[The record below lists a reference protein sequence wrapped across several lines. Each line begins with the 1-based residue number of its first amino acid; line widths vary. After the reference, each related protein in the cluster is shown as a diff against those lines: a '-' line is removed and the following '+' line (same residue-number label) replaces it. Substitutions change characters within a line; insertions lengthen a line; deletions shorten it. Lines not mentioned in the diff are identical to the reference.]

1 MKRLLLIVLPLLLIV
16 GCSKPVEDS
25 TLINKDGLMYLPD
38 SDTPY
43 SGEVFTNYSTGEK
56 EYQGTYENGLL
67 VQYSYLNKDGTVKEP
82 INGETLTD
90 RGGLLYEVNGQKPY
104 TGDVF
109 ELHKDGSRKYTGSLK
124 GGKKDKLWTYWYENG
139 QKWKENTYK
148 DGKQD
153 GLWTEWYENGQK
165 WNEGTYSDGEIDG
178 LFTEWYENGQ
188 KKSEGTLKDGL
199 KQEGKWTYWYEN
211 GEKESERT
219 FKDGKEEGKWTYW
232 YDTGEIKREGIFKEG
247 KEIGIWTSWVITD
260 NEFGCFIGLKIK
272 SDDILNYKVLKTIEK
287 ISNTLNPNES
297 LFSIINESFYQS
309 NEGFL
314 EIKQMF
320 NDSSSLKLSEIEK
333 QQIIKHTQQRESI
346 RNVLLSLDN
355 SYTTVLINTNTI
367 SPDKIERIE
376 ETVERYETDDI
387 DIDIYVPSIIQ
398 VEGDIKSPSVLQ
410 SIEKIKQFLK
420 NNYDVEYSLSL
431 SDHIKDLYSTVL
443 DYDPDFKVIPESRDK
458 INNLL
463 TLYSMSGDPDDF
475 SHLVDYD
482 YTKTNILFYL
492 PDKSELEKS
501 KMVLELMK
509 FIYELKLIEKFN
521 IITYPIKYEY
531 F

>member
-1 MKRLLLIVLPLLLIV
+1 MRKTLLIVLPLLLI
-16 GCSKPVEDS
+16 SFSISQEPVNYETTFVERDGVYY
-25 TLINKDGLMYLPD
+25 TKD
-38 SDTPY
+38 TNQPY
-43 SGEVFTNYSTGEK
+43 NGQVFS
-56 EYQGTYENGLL
+56 
-67 VQYSYLNKDGTVKEP
+67 
-82 INGETLTD
+82 
-90 RGGLLYEVNGQKPY
+90 LYE
-104 TGDVF
+104 D
-109 ELHKDGSRKYTGSLK
+109 
-124 GGKKDKLWTYWYENG
+124 GKK
-139 QKWKENTYK
+139 KEEGTIK
-148 DGKQD
+148 DGKQN